1 MKLTRSK
8 FTGEVLERVVVSI
21 ILSSFV
27 FGMLVP
33 QTANAETQ
41 EVAFTLLSSGM
52 EESIKSNNFPVAGN
66 REPLKTIKV
75 VSTAYSSD
83 VAQTDSTPCIPASGY
98 NLCDHYEKYGEGDT
112 IAANF
117 LPLGTRVKFP
127 ELYGDK
133 VFIVRDRMNARY
145 GYGRIDIWM
154 PEYIEAKNFGVKRN
168 LVMEIF

>member
-1 MKLTRSK
+1 MKIIKSRKIQLATK
-8 FTGEVLERVVVSI
+8 KIVVTI
-21 ILSSFV
+21 AIYSFV
-27 FGMLVP
+27 FTMLVP
-33 QTANAETQ
+33 QTVSAGPIDVFNSL
-41 EVAFTLLSSGM
+41 VDKVM
-52 EESIKSNNFPVAGN
+52 EEFEPTSFPVAGE
-66 REPLKTIKV
+66 RLPVKTIKV

-83 VAQTDSTPCIPASGY
+83 VWQTDDTPCIPASGY

-112 IAANF
+112 VAANF
-117 LPLGTRVKFP
+117 LPLGTKVRFP

-154 PEYIEAKNFGVKRN
+154 PEYLEAKNFGVKRG

>member
-1 MKLTRSK
+1 MKLIKSRKIQLATK
-8 FTGEVLERVVVSI
+8 KIVVTI
-21 ILSSFV
+21 AIYSFV
-27 FGMLVP
+27 FTMLVP
-33 QTANAETQ
+33 QTVSAGPIDVFNSL
-41 EVAFTLLSSGM
+41 VDKVM
-52 EESIKSNNFPVAGN
+52 EEFEPTSFPVAGE
-66 REPLKTIKV
+66 RLPVKTIKV

-83 VAQTDSTPCIPASGY
+83 VWQTDDTPCIPASGY

-112 IAANF
+112 VAANF
-117 LPLGTRVKFP
+117 LPLGTKVRFP

-154 PEYIEAKNFGVKRN
+154 PEYLEAKNFGVKRG